1 MSDEE
6 TNCRHMCCISLW
18 TRRCSGRRKEYQNRM
33 GTNSLWSIE
42 FTPWELWSMDS
53 ETVQKFQPS
62 GVGTQICRSGDYTI
76 LYNHGLYWSN
86 EENPDTSQDMHAS
99 VIIFKG
105 AKRVFVGRGY
115 KYLEFQ
121 ANPWENTFSFQ
132 HWTGTMGHNQITHY
146 AFTVTDDALQLATR
160 KSNA

>member
-1 MSDEE
+1 MKKQIVAI
-6 TNCRHMCCISLW
+6 CVVSLCGLGAVLAGEKNTKTEW
-18 TRRCSGRRKEYQNRM
+18 AQTRFGRLSSHPGN
-33 GTNSLWSIE
+33 
-42 FTPWELWSMDS
+42 WSMDS